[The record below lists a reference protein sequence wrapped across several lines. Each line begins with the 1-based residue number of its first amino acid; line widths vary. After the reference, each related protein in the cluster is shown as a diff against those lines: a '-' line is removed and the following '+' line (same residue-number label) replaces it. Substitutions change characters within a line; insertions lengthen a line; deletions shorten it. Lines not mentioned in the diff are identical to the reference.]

1 MAEKEIFLTNIKMY
15 DQIVSSAYAHYQ
27 ELMSAHDKLLD
38 SKSCTNADLD
48 SEVYTLQS
56 AMDSAAAV
64 VVVFAEMTLE
74 SFCNVYLLKHCSK
87 NSLKDMTLIKK
98 VDYSIVAMLG
108 ECGISITEEDAKNY
122 YGTDIPMIIRIRKK
136 LVHRYPVK
144 FDLDLESDEQFEKDA
159 ISAATKIEEQF
170 LRRIERTDVKNAAT
184 AYHNFKDKL
193 SSVGVDFSNMWFIC

>member
-1 MAEKEIFLTNIKMY
+1 
-15 DQIVSSAYAHYQ
+15 
-27 ELMSAHDKLLD
+27 
-38 SKSCTNADLD
+38 
-48 SEVYTLQS
+48 
-56 AMDSAAAV
+56 
-64 VVVFAEMTLE
+64 
-74 SFCNVYLLKHCSK
+74 
-87 NSLKDMTLIKK
+87 MTLIKK